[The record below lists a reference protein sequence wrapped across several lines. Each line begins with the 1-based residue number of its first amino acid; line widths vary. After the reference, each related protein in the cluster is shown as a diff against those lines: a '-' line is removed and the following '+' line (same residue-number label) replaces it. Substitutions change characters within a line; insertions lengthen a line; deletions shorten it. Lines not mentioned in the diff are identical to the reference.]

1 MDKFKRLTFSQILTF
16 VFILS
21 GILSLTMTKGIN
33 FHVML
38 IILIC
43 GSSLILLTAIL
54 LFLIPKGGTHIIY
67 LFLIFILSFLY
78 ASYRNTKFPYPYGE
92 FARVKVKLLSDP
104 RVQRKAIQFTARV
117 KGVYL
122 KRSSEKPEREESGR
136 EKPVSD
142 IPGHEIP
149 GRFPRQKVLL
159 NLPFGTTPLQRGD
172 TIQVSG
178 IFVDLPYERAQSY
191 AHYLESKSIGAIFEG
206 SSEGIYIIKKPARY
220 SFIHLSNKL
229 KRYINRVNKGLLLWP
244 QGEFAVALFTG
255 NRANLPADVIKSFRR
270 SGTMHLLAVSGLHI
284 GYLVMFFLLFFKVF
298 QIKHTVI
305 YLLLI
310 GIIIFYMIFIG
321 DSPSVKRA
329 SIMFL
334 MGIFTFLFDRDRNYL
349 NILSITFN
357 ILWISN
363 PLLIVNPG
371 FLLSFS
377 ATFAILF
384 LVPRTLGYLKKIMPS
399 FLAIPITVSICIQV
413 YLLPVLFSFFGSFPY
428 ITVAAN
434 LPVVPLAGISLAL
447 EILYLALYPLFL
459 PLAVIIAEVN
469 IVVITMILR
478 LTRFF
483 SRVPPLMFDGFP
495 LYLIPVYFLV
505 ITAGFWL
512 LFQRLDMADAGTKA
526 ISSKTD

>member
-1 MDKFKRLTFSQILTF
+1 
-16 VFILS
+16 
-21 GILSLTMTKGIN
+21 MTKGIN

>member
-54 LFLIPKGGTHIIY
+54 LFLIPKGDTYIIY

-92 FARVKVKLLSDP
+92 FAGVKVKLLSDP
-104 RVQRKAIQFTARV
+104 RVQRRAIQFTARV

-122 KRSSEKPEREESGR
+122 KRSSEKPGRDIPEREE
-136 EKPVSD
+136 PVSD

-159 NLPFGTTPLQRGD
+159 NLPFITTPLQRGD

-255 NRANLPADVIKSFRR
+255 NRANLPDDVIKSFRR

-384 LVPRTLGYLKKIMPS
+384 LVPRTFGYLKKIMPS
-399 FLAIPITVSICIQV
+399 FLAIPITVSICVQV

-483 SRVPPLMFDGFP
+483 SRVPPLMFDRFP
-495 LYLIPVYFLV
+495 MYLIPVYFLV

-512 LFQRLDMADAGTKA
+512 LFQRLDMADAGTKV